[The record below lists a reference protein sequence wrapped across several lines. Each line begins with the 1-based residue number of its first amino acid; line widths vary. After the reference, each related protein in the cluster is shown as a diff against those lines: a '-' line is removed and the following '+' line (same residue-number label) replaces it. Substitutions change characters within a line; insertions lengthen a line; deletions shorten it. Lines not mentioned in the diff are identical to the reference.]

1 MLVID
6 DTTPIST
13 RLHGWCG
20 GWATAAQRVAG
31 SIPARSNSLCDPQ
44 IVVSGL
50 GVMLRPLARWLGNWP
65 PCNVSRVRFPH
76 GTTLC
81 VIHKLLFRVWVSCAC
96 EIRSVDCLVGRVVA
110 SATAGQ
116 GVSGSIPGSGEV
128 LLGFFRFFESF
139 SVVARSLE
147 MCPVYGNRLTTYYMG
162 LTTQIVKTFCLHQRW
177 GPVELMPDPE
187 PRTTYGVYRG
197 SGSGSKGRTAIKTQ
211 PYDLLR
217 WSFEYFKALSEHRP
231 PPVKL
236 RLEYPLSGMVE
247 IPTSTLRQA
256 WNGFCLDYME
266 LQRILCLCEVY
277 QRKDHVPF
285 FNFLAVAGGMLTKC
299 LTHTMI
305 LLCESLTKEPDGGSA
320 AIPVEDFI
328 TMYKYLALI
337 DASKDPHSEI
347 EEEEETPPVSEQ
359 SESVKADDYWEDQD
373 LQMLTLIDDHVAKTA
388 RLSTKL
394 NLPTIGK
401 IERSPSI
408 ERMTEAE
415 RENYM
420 RERMGKPM
428 PDEEID
434 IAVEPE
440 VEVEEKREV
449 IDIFVFDE
457 EDNPVKYEVYG
468 EPKEEPKEVVTD
480 TEGTEAATDQSE
492 EDVVVKE
499 VEEPPTAAQTDK
511 ERVALFLAEIE
522 QVREDRLSDL
532 IETFDELAVL
542 VDRFRTANYDLGMV
556 AGRQMSTT
564 SGEFIVQHIEHEIMA
579 YIDEQ
584 IAILPDPDL
593 KKKKAKPEEV
603 AMVRDILETFLDEN
617 MDIIIPE
624 VEEVEEEEVPIPDII
639 VVYAVPGIGPPVDSD
654 IMADFEEYI
663 REVTKV
669 QADMVMP
676 RNIRH
681 FLCPPLEK

>member
-1 MLVID
+1 MPELIEQMY
-6 DTTPIST
+6 SS
-13 RLHGWCG
+13 
-20 GWATAAQRVAG
+20 Q
-31 SIPARSNSLCDPQ
+31 Q
-44 IVVSGL
+44 IVI
-50 GVMLRPLARWLGNWP
+50 P
-65 PCNVSRVRFPH
+65 PKYPYILKRYC
-76 GTTLC
+76 
-81 VIHKLLFRVWVSCAC
+81 KA
-96 EIRSVDCLVGRVVA
+96 
-110 SATAGQ
+110 
-116 GVSGSIPGSGEV
+116 
-128 LLGFFRFFESF
+128 
-139 SVVARSLE
+139 
-147 MCPVYGNRLTTYYMG
+147 
-162 LTTQIVKTFCLHQRW
+162 
-177 GPVELMPDPE
+177 
-187 PRTTYGVYRG
+187 
-197 SGSGSKGRTAIKTQ
+197 AIKTQ

-236 RLEYPLSGMVE
+236 RLEYPVYSTEGGLTRGCLKVLAHQLSGMVE

-285 FNFLAVAGGMLTKC
+285 FHFLAVAGGMLTKC

-337 DASKDPHSEI
+337 DASKDVQYHNGHREGNEPHSEI
-347 EEEEETPPVSEQ
+347 EEEEETPPASEQ
-359 SESVKADDYWEDQD
+359 KK
-373 LQMLTLIDDHVAKTA
+373 LKH
-388 RLSTKL
+388 LSTTKL
-394 NLPTIGK
+394 QESGMLK
-401 IERSPSI
+401 SE
-408 ERMTEAE
+408 
-415 RENYM
+415 
-420 RERMGKPM
+420 
-428 PDEEID
+428 
-434 IAVEPE
+434 IAVEAE

-480 TEGTEAATDQSE
+480 TEGTEAATDKSE

-681 FLCPPLEK
+681 FLCPPLEKYIETDYETNEKINSDQVPVGGTIAE

>member
-1 MLVID
+1 M
-6 DTTPIST
+6 
-13 RLHGWCG
+13 
-20 GWATAAQRVAG
+20 
-31 SIPARSNSLCDPQ
+31 
-44 IVVSGL
+44 
-50 GVMLRPLARWLGNWP
+50 
-65 PCNVSRVRFPH
+65 
-76 GTTLC
+76 
-81 VIHKLLFRVWVSCAC
+81 
-96 EIRSVDCLVGRVVA
+96 
-110 SATAGQ
+110 
-116 GVSGSIPGSGEV
+116 
-128 LLGFFRFFESF
+128 
-139 SVVARSLE
+139 
-147 MCPVYGNRLTTYYMG
+147 
-162 LTTQIVKTFCLHQRW
+162 
-177 GPVELMPDPE
+177 
-187 PRTTYGVYRG
+187 
-197 SGSGSKGRTAIKTQ
+197 
-211 PYDLLR
+211 
-217 WSFEYFKALSEHRP
+217 
-231 PPVKL
+231 
-236 RLEYPLSGMVE
+236 LSGMVE

-337 DASKDPHSEI
+337 DASKDVQYHNGHREGNEPHSEI

-420 RERMGKPM
+420 RERM
-428 PDEEID
+428 
-434 IAVEPE
+434 
-440 VEVEEKREV
+440 
-449 IDIFVFDE
+449 
-457 EDNPVKYEVYG
+457 G

>member
-1 MLVID
+1 MPELIEQMY
-6 DTTPIST
+6 SS
-13 RLHGWCG
+13 
-20 GWATAAQRVAG
+20 Q
-31 SIPARSNSLCDPQ
+31 Q
-44 IVVSGL
+44 IVI
-50 GVMLRPLARWLGNWP
+50 P
-65 PCNVSRVRFPH
+65 PKYPYILKRYC
-76 GTTLC
+76 
-81 VIHKLLFRVWVSCAC
+81 KA
-96 EIRSVDCLVGRVVA
+96 
-110 SATAGQ
+110 
-116 GVSGSIPGSGEV
+116 
-128 LLGFFRFFESF
+128 
-139 SVVARSLE
+139 
-147 MCPVYGNRLTTYYMG
+147 
-162 LTTQIVKTFCLHQRW
+162 
-177 GPVELMPDPE
+177 
-187 PRTTYGVYRG
+187 
-197 SGSGSKGRTAIKTQ
+197 AIKTQ

-236 RLEYPLSGMVE
+236 RLEYPVYSTEGGLTRGCLKVLAHQLSGMVE

-285 FNFLAVAGGMLTKC
+285 FHFLAVAGGMLTKC

-337 DASKDPHSEI
+337 DASKDVQYHNGHREGNEPHSEI
-347 EEEEETPPVSEQ
+347 EEEEETPPASEQ

-434 IAVEPE
+434 KKLKHLSTTKLQESGMLKSEIAVEAE

-480 TEGTEAATDQSE
+480 TEGTEAATDKSE

-681 FLCPPLEK
+681 FLCPPLEKYIETDYETNEKINSDQVPVGGTIAE